1 MNNKN
6 INIGC
11 EIFLKKDNA
20 ILLGKRKNCYG
31 AGTWGLPGGHL
42 EYGETIIECAKRE
55 LKEEIGIQGLEFKL
69 ITITDNIDERG
80 HYVHLS
86 FLLEEFV
93 GEVQC
98 LETDLCYEWQFFNV
112 ANLPK
117 EIFKPHQIIIKK
129 YFNNILY

>member
-55 LKEEIGIQGLEFKL
+55 LKEEIGIEGFEFKL

-80 HYVHLS
+80 HCVHLS

-98 LETDLCYEWQFFNV
+98 LETELCYKW
-112 ANLPK
+112 
-117 EIFKPHQIIIKK
+117 
-129 YFNNILY
+129 